1 MEPMRI
7 VYRPLDSLKPY
18 EKNPRKIG
26 KAVNYVM
33 NSIKEFG
40 FLVPVVIDSNGVIV
54 CGHVRYTA
62 AKKMKLTEIPCV
74 IADDLTEAQIQAF
87 RVVDNKTQELSTW
100 DFAKLIAEL
109 DEITSDVNM
118 QAFGF
123 NANTESKEKK
133 EKTDSNLDEG
143 EELDL
148 EDFDDER
155 FTCTCPCCGFKFN
168 D

>member
-1 MEPMRI
+1 MEPLRI
-7 VYRPLDSLKPY
+7 VYKSIDSLKPY

-40 FLVPVVIDSNGVIV
+40 FRVPVVIDANGVIV

-74 IADDLTEAQIQAF
+74 VADDLSEAQIRAF

-109 DEITSDVNM
+109 DEITNAINM

-123 NANTESKEKK
+123 NTDEDKNGKREKE
-133 EKTDSNLDEG
+133 SNLDEG

-148 EDFDDER
+148 DDFEDER